1 MRVKKNKSLL
11 KGRRIVGISGNARC
25 GKDTAFLAI
34 KEIFEENSI
43 ERVAFADALK
53 EECLEF
59 LQKHTGLSTF
69 TSVDREKEMIRPFLV
84 AYGTNIRR
92 ELDPNCWI
100 KSIEGKIDKDKSTD
114 LFVVTDTR
122 YINEAEWIKSRGGM
136 LIHINRDGINPAN
149 KEEEFN
155 SPKLASS
162 ADITID
168 MPTFKNEYR
177 KKCKDIIKKQLENL

>member
-1 MRVKKNKSLL
+1 MKVKKSKSILSG
-11 KGRRIVGISGNARC
+11 KRIVGISGNARC

-34 KEIFEENSI
+34 KEIFKENSI

-69 TSVDREKEMIRPFLV
+69 TSIDKEKEMIRPFLV

-92 ELDPNCWI
+92 QLDPNCWI
-100 KSIEGKIDKDKSTD
+100 KSIEGKINKDKLTD

-122 YINEAEWIKSRGGM
+122 YLNEAEWIKEKGGI
-136 LIHINRDGINPAN
+136 LIHINRKGINPAN

-155 SPKLASS
+155 SPKLENT
-162 ADITID
+162 ADITIE
-168 MPTFKNEYR
+168 MPTFKTEYR
-177 KKCKDIIKKQLENL
+177 KKCKDIIKRQLENR